1 MKNIIKTSIAFAIA
15 ATFGAVAT
23 TAFAGDK
30 SDDHETIEMVMKKGM
45 KGKGSLVAK
54 VKSGKA
60 SKEELKQLHDMFV
73 KLAATKP
80 EKGGLDSW
88 KAKTAALVKATD
100 GLLKGNA
107 KAKGA
112 LNKAANCK
120 ACHNIHK

>member
-1 MKNIIKTSIAFAIA
+1 MKNIIKSSIAFAVA
-15 ATFGAVAT
+15 ATFCAVAT
-23 TAFAGDK
+23 TSFAGDK
-30 SDDHETIEMVMKKGM
+30 SDDHETIEMVMKKGL
-45 KGKGSLVAK
+45 KGKTSLYSK

-60 SKEELKQLHDMFV
+60 SKAELQQLHDMFV

-88 KAKTAALVKATD
+88 KAKTSALVKAT
-100 GLLKGNA
+100 GSLLKGNA